1 MHTEEGKKFIGNVE
15 VNESE
20 SSVEW
25 SYNDDVKC
33 GRWYIGTWDETG
45 RKEILMNIDGI
56 YGTSGVPSE
65 IYETGLEAT
74 QMKCSWQYFAVLDKD
89 KIVISYGCKC
99 DYYSE
104 NNKLLFTKIKKIM
117 SAIKYY
123 KD

>member
-1 MHTEEGKKFIGNVE
+1 MMVSKDIYRLILVVVLSICGMYAYAQEPSGNSTKV
-15 VNESE
+15 
-20 SSVEW
+20 SSV
-25 SYNDDVKC
+25 
-33 GRWYIGTWDETG
+33 RQ
-45 RKEILMNIDGI
+45 
-56 YGTSGVPSE
+56 
-65 IYETGLEAT
+65 